1 MCYNGFFQDLQVIEE
16 IIWNYTNQI

>member
-1 MCYNGFFQDLQVIEE
+1 MCYNGFFQDLIVIQE

>member
-16 IIWNYTNQI
+16 IIWSYTNQI